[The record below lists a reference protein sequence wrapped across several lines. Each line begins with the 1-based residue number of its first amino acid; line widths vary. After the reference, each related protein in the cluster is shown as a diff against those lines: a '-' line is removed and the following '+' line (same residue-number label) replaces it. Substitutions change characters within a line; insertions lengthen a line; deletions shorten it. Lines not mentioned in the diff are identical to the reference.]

1 MLERLDV
8 RGLGIIERVDIVV
21 PPGFSVLT
29 GETGAGKSLLVG
41 SLDLIAGGRASADAV
56 RSGEPKLVVQAWFA
70 PPLPGEVDVILED
83 LGIEFD
89 GDIVIR
95 REVGDSGRSRCWVND
110 TIVTVGGLQRI
121 AGRLLAIH
129 GQHEQHGL
137 SDTRVQRKLVDDF
150 GRLES
155 ELTAVREAWDR
166 WSRAAADVNRL
177 EAARNRRRDR
187 LDVIAFQEAEIDGVA
202 PVAGEDEELR
212 QRRTRLRNAVR
223 LRTLVAEITS
233 TLGDREGSIVEELA
247 RTSRAIGELGEC
259 GVDTSGMA
267 PLIAEAQLLSE
278 EVLREV
284 RAQGT
289 DVENDPGELE
299 ELESRLHRLESLTLK
314 YGGTLQNVLEHR
326 RGLAEERK
334 ELENVEEHLDQARA
348 EAQAALEAYDR
359 AARVLHERRVEASR
373 VMEGEITAVL
383 ERLDMTGAT
392 LKFRWSARPD
402 TGSPLIRDGSPAA
415 FDEDGVEEAELF
427 LAANRGEPLR
437 PMARIASGGELSRI
451 HLAIRTVLRRR
462 APAGGLTLLF
472 DEVDS
477 GLGGRAAAALA
488 ELLADL
494 ARDDQ
499 VLVVTHLA
507 QVAGRAEAQFRV
519 EKKTHAGRTTTTV
532 SRLSQPQRVDEISRM
547 VAGDAVTDAARA
559 HAVELLA
566 NASPER

>member
-21 PPGFSVLT
+21 PPGFCVLT

-41 SLDLIAGGRASADAV
+41 SLDLVAGGRASADAV
-56 RSGEPKLVVQAWFA
+56 RSGDPRLVVEAWFG
-70 PPLPGEVDVILED
+70 PPLPDDLRVILDD
-83 LGIEFD
+83 LGVGFE
-89 GDIVIR
+89 GELVIR
-95 REVGDSGRSRCWVND
+95 REVTESGRSRCWVND
-110 TIVTVGGLQRI
+110 MTVTVGGLQKI

-137 SDTRVQRKLVDDF
+137 SDSRVQRKLVDDF
-150 GRLES
+150 GGLETDRS
-155 ELTAVREAWDR
+155 AVGEAWDR
-166 WSRAAADVNRL
+166 WSRAAADVRRL
-177 EAARNRRRDR
+177 EAARERRRDR

-202 PVAGEDEELR
+202 PVPGEDEELR
-212 QRRTRLRNAVR
+212 RRRTRLRNAVR
-223 LRTLVAEITS
+223 LRTLIAEINEA
-233 TLGDREGSIVEELA
+233 LGDREGSIVEELA

-259 GVDTSGMA
+259 GVDIGGMA

-284 RAQGT
+284 RGLGV
-289 DVENDPGELE
+289 DVEEDPEELDA
-299 ELESRLHRLESLTLK
+299 LESRLHRLETLTLK
-314 YGGTLQNVLEHR
+314 YGGTLQDVLEHR
-326 RGLAEERK
+326 RKLAAERR
-334 ELENVEEHLDQARA
+334 ELENVEESLDLAQA
-348 EAQAALEAYDR
+348 EARAALENYDR
-359 AARVLHERRVEASR
+359 AARVLHEKRVEASR
-373 VMEGEITAVL
+373 EMEGEIASVL
-383 ERLDMTGAT
+383 ERLDMAGAE
-392 LKFRWSARPD
+392 LEFRWSVRPAEE
-402 TGSPLIRDGSPAA
+402 SPLIREGVPVA
-415 FDEDGVEEAELF
+415 FDEYGVEEAELL
-427 LAANRGEPLR
+427 LAANRGEPLK

-488 ELLADL
+488 ELLAEL

-507 QVAGRAEAQFRV
+507 QVAGRAEVQFRV
-519 EKKTHAGRTTTTV
+519 EKKTHAGRTMTTV
-532 SRLSQPQRVDEISRM
+532 SRLSGDQRIEEISRM

-566 NASPER
+566 TGFRDR